1 MCIDNFRFK
10 DCIWK
15 ICNQMSNA
23 EKQAK
28 DTFMSFLTT
37 IQNQFQFKQEKA
49 KMQMTPAQHA
59 DTKILKEITYLFS
72 RFY

>member
-1 MCIDNFRFK
+1 
-10 DCIWK
+10 
-15 ICNQMSNA
+15 MSNA

-28 DTFMSFLTT
+28 DTFMTFLTT